1 MYRCIPHIVV
11 VVVVVVVVKAFT
23 EFFTHF
29 CTTQPPLPLP
39 KKQTSKLRQQYLLYN
54 KLPNGTSGTGDGD
67 KAHNFLHNMGLFH
80 EWDIYRFHSRYEAP
94 DL

>member
-1 MYRCIPHIVV
+1 MYRCIPRIV

-23 EFFTHF
+23 ELHTF
-29 CTTQPPLPLP
+29 CTTQPPHPHHLP
-39 KKQTSKLRQQYLLYN
+39 KKQASKLRQQYLLCN
-54 KLPNGTSGTGDGD
+54 KLPNGTSGAEDGD
-67 KAHNFLHNMGLFH
+67 KAHNFLHNVGLFH